1 MTMVKTWKSIHSQNE
16 GTMMLPWWPFP
27 WVASLA
33 LSRSAFLQSALTTV
47 SVGVPLISSVDES
60 PWIIQMPLEPCSG
73 GCFCVLL
80 NVQGQQV
87 YRAAVDTGS
96 PYLVLSRNQD
106 TAASK
111 TNSRNELDLLDAGYP
126 PTEEIYGSASGFL
139 DWKQARLDFRSQPRL
154 SSQSTILA
162 VMDGQLNRE
171 TGGTLLGL
179 VKYPNPPRQQDFFR
193 PTWLQQVQFK
203 DGSSVSSFS
212 IDQKCLTLSNKSL
225 LQQHVPRI
233 PLVDLRPLGDFIEHY
248 NCQVDKIILDG
259 KQISSHMLGG
269 RPIVAVLDT
278 GLTGCLVTQPFWDA
292 LTEQLQI
299 DPRRVK
305 EMVVRVKDVTKKH
318 TIDFISGRAVSKT
331 LFYVAPIDLDW
342 FYDPQK
348 APLLI
353 ILGQAFLSQGKLTID
368 TDDRLVS
375 FEVETRP
382 I

>member
-1 MTMVKTWKSIHSQNE
+1 MIV
-16 GTMMLPWWPFP
+16 PWWPFSL
-27 WVASLA
+27 VASLT

-47 SVGVPLISSVDES
+47 SVGTPLISSVDEP

-96 PYLVLSRNQD
+96 PYLVLSGNQD
-106 TAASK
+106 TVVSK
-111 TNSRNELDLLDAGYP
+111 TNSRKELNLPDSGYP

-139 DWKQARLDFRSQPRL
+139 DWKQARLDFRSQPKL

-162 VMDGQLNRE
+162 MMDGQLNRE

-179 VKYPNPPRQQDFFR
+179 VKYPNPPRQLDCYR

-212 IDQKCLTLSNKSL
+212 IDQKFLTLSNKSL
-225 LQQHVPRI
+225 MQSHVPRI

-248 NCQVDKIILDG
+248 NCRVHEIVLDG
-259 KQISSHMLGG
+259 YKISSQMLGG

-278 GLTGCLVTQPFWDA
+278 GLTGCLVTQPFWDT

-305 EMVVRVKDVTKKH
+305 EMVVRIKDVTKQH
-318 TIDFISGRAVSKT
+318 TIDFVSGRAVSKT
-331 LFYVAPIDLDW
+331 LFYVAPIELDW
-342 FYDPQK
+342 FYNPQK

-368 TDDRLVS
+368 TDNRLVTFVQDTQATYPES
-375 FEVETRP
+375 KQ
-382 I
+382 